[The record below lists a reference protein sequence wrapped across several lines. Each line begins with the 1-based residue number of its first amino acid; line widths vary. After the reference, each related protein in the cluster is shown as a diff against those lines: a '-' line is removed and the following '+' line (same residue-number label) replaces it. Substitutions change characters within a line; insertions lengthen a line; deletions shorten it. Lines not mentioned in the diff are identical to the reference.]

1 MMSTDGMGS
10 QNANGGIDCWDRL
23 LLSKRPMLTFEDDF
37 KSLRLAARARA
48 SCSRM
53 TSRGRLR
60 PRRLSLP
67 MTALRVTPI
76 SSAILA
82 QLRPA

>member
-10 QNANGGIDCWDRL
+10 QNANGHRL
-23 LLSKRPMLTFEDDF
+23 LGPFASQQAPMLTLKTFQVF
-37 KSLRLAARARA
+37 RLAARARRQR
-48 SCSRM
+48 SRM

-67 MTALRVTPI
+67 MSGVAGDPDLFGD
-76 SSAILA
+76 LA